1 MRHCSIP
8 CGCERIDINQ
18 DHEDRQGFA
27 VIATKKKHKSSH
39 SSKTSRNMINALP
52 DLVLALIFSYL
63 PDVQRICTIT
73 LVCRKWYDVIHS
85 SAVWKKVDFDFQRRI
100 TSEIL
105 QKFIYPG
112 TREVFLTE
120 CHYLEWID
128 LCHILSRCE
137 KLAVLVL
144 SWIGYRK
151 QSVPADFSTVLSIGY
166 LRLLD
171 LSHCKVTSSLF
182 RLLPFKCQIL
192 EILLLQDCQE
202 ISQESYLIS
211 PFKQHK
217 HLKLLCVAYNRKALS
232 PHCVVELLK
241 YANCKVL
248 LDIRGH
254 HLTPDD
260 FSNITREHCD
270 ALERIKRVEDYEH
283 MLR

>member
-1 MRHCSIP
+1 MKTVKGLLSS
-8 CGCERIDINQ
+8 E
-18 DHEDRQGFA
+18 
-27 VIATKKKHKSSH
+27 HKNYTNKSLR

-52 DLVLALIFSYL
+52 DLVLALIFGYL
-63 PDVQRICTIT
+63 PDVQRICTVT
-73 LVCRKWYDVIHS
+73 LVCRKWYDIIHS

-105 QKFIYPG
+105 QKFIYAG
-112 TREVFLTE
+112 TREVLLTE
-120 CHYLEWID
+120 CHYLEWSD
-128 LCHILSRCE
+128 LCHILSRCK

-144 SWIGYRK
+144 AWIGYRK

-182 RLLPFKCQIL
+182 RMLPLKCQIL

-217 HLKLLCVAYNRKALS
+217 HLKLLCVVYNREALF
-232 PHCVVELLK
+232 PHCVVALLK
-241 YANCKVL
+241 YANCRVL

-254 HLTPDD
+254 HLTSED
-260 FSNITREHCD
+260 FSNITREHYD
-270 ALERIKRVEDYEH
+270 ALERIKSVEDYEH